1 MAASVVRVPVSNM
14 GLWRLPVLAALLGQP
29 VKVFAS
35 LPGQAAKGVV
45 LPLAAVS
52 GSGEAATVW
61 VHEAPEVFAPRR
73 VQVAPLDAGRVRV
86 QGGLTPGE
94 RVVVQGAPLLGA
106 VR

>member
-1 MAASVVRVPVSNM
+1 
-14 GLWRLPVLAALLGQP
+14 
-29 VKVFAS
+29 
-35 LPGQAAKGVV
+35 
-45 LPLAAVS
+45 
-52 GSGEAATVW
+52 